1 MHIVLDHED
10 AFGLFHPA
18 QSFGAMGALPL
29 GQGAKTVGAS
39 LLAMAQCQ
47 STTMLTVPSSSRASS
62 LPQEMHCSKSALCIV
77 RVFRGL
83 SYHEL
88 FNFP

>member
-1 MHIVLDHED
+1 MMRN
-10 AFGLFHPA
+10 AP
-18 QSFGAMGALPL
+18 
-29 GQGAKTVGAS
+29 VGAS
-39 LLAMAQCQ
+39 LLAMECQ
-47 STTMLTVPSSSRASS
+47 STPLCLNHHREQARSYSSGRR
-62 LPQEMHCSKSALCIV
+62 IV